1 MKVILK
7 NDIDSLGKAGEIV
20 EVKPGYG
27 RNYLIPSNNAIK
39 ATPSNLKAFQEEQK
53 LSERRELKGQK
64 EAEVLAAK
72 LEKVSLTATVQ
83 VGDEDKVFGS
93 ITSQNIADLL
103 KENGYEIDR
112 KKIHLE
118 EPLKALGVYEI
129 PVKLHHQVEAKVKVW
144 VVRD

>member
-7 NDIDSLGKAGEIV
+7 KDMDSLGKAGEIV
-20 EVKPGYG
+20 EVKPGYA
-27 RNYLIPSNNAIK
+27 RNYLIPSNSAIK
-39 ATPSNLKAFQEEQK
+39 ATSSNLKSYQEEQK

-64 EAEVLAAK
+64 EAEVLAEK

-83 VGDEDKVFGS
+83 VGEEDKVFGS

-103 KENGYEIDR
+103 KENGFEIDR

-129 PVKLHHQVEAKVKVW
+129 PVKLHHKVEVKVKVW

>member
-7 NDIDSLGKAGEIV
+7 NDMDTLGKAGEIV
-20 EVKPGYG
+20 DVKPGYA

-53 LSERRELKGQK
+53 LFERRELKGQK
-64 EAEVLAAK
+64 EAQVLAEK

-103 KENGYEIDR
+103 KENGFDIDR
-112 KKIHLE
+112 KKIVLE
-118 EPLKALGVYEI
+118 EPLKALGVYDI

>member
-7 NDIDSLGKAGEIV
+7 NDIDSLGKAGDIV
-20 EVKPGYG
+20 EVKPGYA
-27 RNYLIPSNNAIK
+27 RNYLIPSNNAIE
-39 ATPSNLKAFQEEQK
+39 ATPPNLKAFQEEQK
-53 LSERRELKGQK
+53 LSERRELKGKK
-64 EAEVLAAK
+64 EAEVLATK

-83 VGDEDKVFGS
+83 VGEEDKVFGS

-103 KENGYEIDR
+103 KENGFEIDR
-112 KKIHLE
+112 KKILLE

-129 PVKLHHQVEAKVKVW
+129 PVKLHHQVEVKVKVW

>member
-7 NDIDSLGKAGEIV
+7 NDMDSLGKAGDIV
-20 EVKPGYG
+20 EVKPGYA

-39 ATPSNLKAFQEEQK
+39 ATPSNMKSFQEEQK

-83 VGDEDKVFGS
+83 VGEEDKVFGS

-103 KENGYEIDR
+103 KENGFDIDR

>member
-1 MKVILK
+1 MKIILT

-20 EVKPGYG
+20 DVKPGYA
-27 RNYLIPSNNAIK
+27 RNFLIPSNNAII

-53 LSERRELKGQK
+53 LSERREQKGKK
-64 EAEVLAAK
+64 EAQLLADK
-72 LEKVSLTATVQ
+72 LDKVSLTATIQ

-103 KENGYEIDR
+103 KENGFEIDK
-112 KKIHLE
+112 KKIVLD
-118 EPLKALGVYEI
+118 EPLKALGVYDV

>member
-7 NDIDSLGKAGEIV
+7 NDIDSLGKAGDIV
-20 EVKPGYG
+20 EVKPGYA
-27 RNYLIPSNNAIK
+27 RNYLIPSNNAIE

-93 ITSQNIADLL
+93 ITNQNIADLL
-103 KENGYEIDR
+103 KENGFNIDR

>member
-7 NDIDSLGKAGEIV
+7 NDIDSLGKAGDIV
-20 EVKPGYG
+20 EVKPGYA
-27 RNYLIPSNNAIK
+27 RNYLIPSNNAIE

-93 ITSQNIADLL
+93 ITNQNIADLL
-103 KENGYEIDR
+103 KENGFDIDR